1 MVGRGLGLCGNPD
14 MPGSLGPWVVG
25 PGPQEGLLGG
35 PEPSM
40 TPLAEPSMTP
50 LAVLY
55 KISLAVLYKTPSIG
69 SL

>member
-14 MPGSLGPWVVG
+14 TPGSLGPWVVG

-40 TPLAEPSMTP
+40 TPLA
-50 LAVLY
+50 VLY

-69 SL
+69 SP